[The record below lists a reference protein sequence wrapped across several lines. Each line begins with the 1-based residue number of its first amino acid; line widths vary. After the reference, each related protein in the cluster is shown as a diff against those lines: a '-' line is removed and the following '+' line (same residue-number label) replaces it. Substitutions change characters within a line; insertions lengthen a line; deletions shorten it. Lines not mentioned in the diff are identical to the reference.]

1 MDPLHVQ
8 LKVVEFRYLTLLS
21 AECIPIFSYSVGF
34 VGKVK
39 NWSEKSPSCCYLNQG
54 NTPGTVDFPVCF
66 SMSGIKLIP
75 TIEIWVV
82 DPLLGSLGVL
92 GVLWC
97 TSFQD
102 VRMWLLIDFVVLHF
116 YYFFQSKDNSKLD
129 LSNEW
134 LLNDFESQLLRL
146 KKQWRHLGDGQHF
159 LDGLADQHFQSRE
172 GRFEMKSTD
181 QMLSNQIKF
190 SVHPES

>member
-1 MDPLHVQ
+1 MAKFGHWRIISQ
-8 LKVVEFRYLTLLS
+8 RLTTGESSSLDHPW
-21 AECIPIFSYSVGF
+21 IPFMFNSKWLNFDTWHCSVLNVSPFFHTVVGF

-116 YYFFQSKDNSKLD
+116 
-129 LSNEW
+129 
-134 LLNDFESQLLRL
+134 
-146 KKQWRHLGDGQHF
+146 
-159 LDGLADQHFQSRE
+159 
-172 GRFEMKSTD
+172 T
-181 QMLSNQIKF
+181 IF
-190 SVHPES
+190 SSPRTIRS